1 MSNSSHNESSNLFET
16 VAAAASGLPA
26 ARNSGSDISSLASST
41 ELAPMPN
48 ISNPEVDI
56 ARHPS
61 GIVPVLQ

>member
-1 MSNSSHNESSNLFET
+1 MNNHNDTNTPFDV
-16 VAAAASGLPA
+16 VAAAASGLSA

-41 ELAPMPN
+41 ELAPMTN
-48 ISNPEVDI
+48 ASNPEVDI